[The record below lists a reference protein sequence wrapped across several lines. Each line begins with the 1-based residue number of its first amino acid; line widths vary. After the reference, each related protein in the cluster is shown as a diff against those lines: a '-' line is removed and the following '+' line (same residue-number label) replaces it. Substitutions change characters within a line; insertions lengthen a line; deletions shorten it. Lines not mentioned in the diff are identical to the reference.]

1 MTVSI
6 QEKLQQLSIIALCC
20 TISYS
25 IPKNNV
31 FSWIVILLS
40 AVCVIMLAVKKEKYI
55 LWGSVVLGIYALKF
69 IEDIPYLLNML
80 QEAAGLLTAVII
92 IGVHK
97 KKCYKA
103 FCFITVILAA
113 GVLTFSVIHSWYLIM
128 RELSIALSGSTS
140 FIYYSRMIVF
150 EWAAE
155 IFACYVYPV
164 MVSLL
169 ILKNNTTE
177 LSLDGD
183 KNDI

>member
-1 MTVSI
+1 MEKI
-6 QEKLQQLSIIALCC
+6 NNKLQQISIIALCC

-40 AVCVIMLAVKKEKYI
+40 AICIILLAVKKEKYI
-55 LWGSVVLGIYALKF
+55 LWGSIMLGIYALKF

-92 IGVHK
+92 LGVHK
-97 KKCYKA
+97 KKCCKA
-103 FCFITVILAA
+103 VCFISMILAA
-113 GVLTFSVIHSWYLIM
+113 GVLVFYAVDSWSIIIKKIM
-128 RELSIALSGSTS
+128 SALSGSTL
-140 FIYYSRMIVF
+140 FIYYSRMFIF

-169 ILKNNTTE
+169 ILKE
-177 LSLDGD
+177 KKSEQ
-183 KNDI
+183 